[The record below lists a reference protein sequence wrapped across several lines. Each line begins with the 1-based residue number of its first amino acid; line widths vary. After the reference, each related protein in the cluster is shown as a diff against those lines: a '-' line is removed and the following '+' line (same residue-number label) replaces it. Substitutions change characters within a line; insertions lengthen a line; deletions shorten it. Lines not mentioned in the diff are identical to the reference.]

1 LFEFLI
7 GESLWQRSKSPMGY
21 SRNGSNQRFCTV
33 AFEGSKSKIR
43 SQAGAHDLN
52 RTPRTPFAVMSD
64 KLFDVPWFQKGQ
76 INGTALEYAG
86 EKFTQVMKSKEASF

>member
-1 LFEFLI
+1 
-7 GESLWQRSKSPMGY
+7 MGY

-33 AFEGSKSKIR
+33 TFEGSKSKIR
-43 SQAGAHDLN
+43 SQAGADNLN